1 MAALS
6 YKDLRD
12 GAQESH
18 MPRHF
23 APDRPWLLQATGRVL
38 GLPLPGRPATLLW
51 LCLGVAACSDGPQ
64 RQGRQDDPVVASDP
78 VQGQRLLT
86 QYQCGS
92 CHVIPGVAASR
103 GINAPSLE
111 AFGKRS
117 YIAGRIPN
125 FPDALERWI
134 VAPAAL
140 VPDTAMPAMGV
151 SPEQARHM
159 AAYLGSLQ

>member
-23 APDRPWLLQATGRVL
+23 APDRPWLLQAMGRVLGRVL

-64 RQGRQDDPVVASDP
+64 RQGRQDLPVAAVDP

-125 FPDALERWI
+125 FPFFQIL
-134 VAPAAL
+134 AA
-140 VPDTAMPAMGV
+140 
-151 SPEQARHM
+151 R
-159 AAYLGSLQ
+159 YC